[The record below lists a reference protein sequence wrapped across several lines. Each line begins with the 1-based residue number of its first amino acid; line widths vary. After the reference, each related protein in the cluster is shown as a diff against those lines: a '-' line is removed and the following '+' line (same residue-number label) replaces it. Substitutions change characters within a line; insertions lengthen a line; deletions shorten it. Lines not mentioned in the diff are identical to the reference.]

1 MLQGRLF
8 AYADTQMYRLGA
20 NYNHLPINRPLVPVN
35 NNNQDGKMNYGH
47 RKGEA
52 NYEPSTSG
60 EISQQAKYKW
70 GNRSLVCCT
79 VRSTRHDSGA
89 RRTRRERQPRRCA
102 RRDCAANGHRATQ
115 HLCGE
120 RTAPCG
126 CVTVNSRTCL
136 VAPRV
141 DQCQRIEQGSLC
153 LSHRHDWLCPC
164 PSRCGNWFMPSMAG
178 TLE

>member
-1 MLQGRLF
+1 MYSRF
-8 AYADTQMYRLGA
+8 AAA
-20 NYNHLPINRPLVPVN
+20 LPTGYI
-35 NNNQDGKMNYGH
+35 
-47 RKGEA
+47 GEA
-52 NYEPSTSG
+52 EDIAETYLYLMQERFSTG
-60 EISQQAKYKW
+60 QMIVVDGGGVLKW